1 VGNKKVWNFL
11 GVFGLE
17 KKVEGKK
24 MKGKKVE
31 GLKVSRKWD
40 DYLVVWIEWKWKI
53 KWEERS
59 YLYLLNL
66 INTPIYK

>member
-1 VGNKKVWNFL
+1 MKIK

-31 GLKVSRKWD
+31 GLKVSRK
-40 DYLVVWIEWKWKI
+40 
-53 KWEERS
+53 
-59 YLYLLNL
+59 
-66 INTPIYK
+66 

>member
-1 VGNKKVWNFL
+1 
-11 GVFGLE
+11 VFGLE

-40 DYLVVWIEWKWKI
+40 DYLVVWIEWKWK
-53 KWEERS
+53 
-59 YLYLLNL
+59 
-66 INTPIYK
+66 